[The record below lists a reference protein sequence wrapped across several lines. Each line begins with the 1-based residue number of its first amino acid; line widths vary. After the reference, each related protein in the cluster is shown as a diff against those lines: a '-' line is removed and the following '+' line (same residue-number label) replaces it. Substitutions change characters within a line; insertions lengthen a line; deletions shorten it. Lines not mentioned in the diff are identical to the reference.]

1 MPMRVTVAVLVPTMT
16 ALGTWAATLT
26 ESETLCLAVRRVGL
40 FLPTRVACLEESVG
54 TVVALALRGRHVVWC
69 HGVSGDPIEFHAWLR
84 TQKGEPIAQPPSTS
98 RFLALLTI
106 PHTMTTEEKVPHD

>member
-1 MPMRVTVAVLVPTMT
+1 MARVLFLLRAMQRFP
-16 ALGTWAATLT
+16 GRAATLT
-26 ESETLCLAVRRVGL
+26 EAETLCLAVRWVGL